1 MSEIVN
7 SNLDGTLSLVDKTW
21 NDAMETAA
29 LRCEEAAKDLFAA
42 DGEDDDPK
50 LYKSSGWVWPAGR
63 FIRRF
68 AQDFREMKRG
78 TK

>member
-1 MSEIVN
+1 MTTPTVVN

-29 LRCEEAAKDLFAA
+29 LRCESAAHDLFAA
-42 DGEDDDPK
+42 NGNEGG
-50 LYKSSGWVWPAGR
+50 SGGWVWPAGR
-63 FIRRF
+63 YIRHF

-78 TK
+78 AP